1 VNHRGSGAEGD
12 ELRLAGEEQA
22 IFSVAELTERIRDA
36 LEEGIGEV
44 WVAGE
49 ISNFRNPG
57 SGHLYFTVKDETAT
71 LNAVMFRGAANRLGF
86 ALKDGL
92 AILVRGTITVYAP
105 RGQYQIQAVEI
116 KPRGQGT
123 LQQRFEALKKK
134 LADEGLF
141 EMERKRELPAF
152 PEVIGVV
159 TALQGA
165 VLQDISRILK
175 RRAPGIRVE
184 VRGVRVQGA
193 EAAGEIVEAI
203 EAFNRDARVEVIVVA
218 RGGGSLEDLWAFNEE
233 LVARALAASR
243 LPIVSAVGHETDVTI
258 ADFVADVR
266 AATPS
271 AAAEILSQ
279 GWVEAG
285 ELLDQLSG
293 RMERGAG
300 NAVKLLRA
308 RCAEL
313 AGSYVFREPRRVV
326 QQFQQRLDDLAME
339 LGLGLRRAAE
349 TKRHGWDKIWLRWR
363 AVDPI
368 QRLRQERERVG
379 QWEARLRALGPEAT
393 LQRGY
398 ALVLDQ
404 SGNVVREANKNLM
417 GKDLNVRLAKGT
429 LNVQVKDIE

>member
-1 VNHRGSGAEGD
+1 M
-12 ELRLAGEEQA
+12 AGEEQA

-57 SGHLYFTVKDETAT
+57 SGHLYFTVKDESAT

-86 ALKDGL
+86 PLKDGL
-92 AILVRGTITVYAP
+92 AVLVRGTITVYAP

-134 LADEGLF
+134 LAEEGLF
-141 EMERKRELPAF
+141 EMDRKRELPAF

-159 TALQGA
+159 TAVQGA
-165 VLQDISRILK
+165 VLQDIARILK
-175 RRAPGIRVE
+175 RRASGIRLE

-203 EAFNRDARVEVIVVA
+203 EAFNRDGRVEVIVVA

-233 LVARALAASR
+233 PVARALAASR
-243 LPIVSAVGHETDVTI
+243 IPTLSAVGHETDVTI
-258 ADFVADVR
+258 ADFVADLR

-279 GWVEAG
+279 GWMEAE
-285 ELLDQLSG
+285 ELLAQLAG
-293 RMERGAG
+293 RMERGVG
-300 NAVKLLRA
+300 NAVKLLRS
-308 RCAEL
+308 RWGEL
-313 AGSYVFREPRRVV
+313 AASYVFREPRRVV
-326 QQFQQRLDDLAME
+326 QQFQQRLDDLALE
-339 LGLGLRRAAE
+339 LGLELRRAAE
-349 TKRHGWDKIWLRWR
+349 TKRHGWDKIQLRWR
-363 AVDPI
+363 SVDPL
-368 QRLRQERERVG
+368 QRLGRERERLG

-398 ALVLDQ
+398 ALVLDE
-404 SGNVVREANKNLM
+404 SGKIVRQADKKLV
-417 GKDLNVRLAKGT
+417 GKELQVRLGRGKLKT
-429 LNVQVKDIE
+429 QVKDVE